1 MKLNKSQLAWVSY
14 DFANSAFHLIIPT
27 VLFPLYFKAML
38 AADVSSGDFAWS
50 LIVSLP
56 VLIVGLISPFIGA
69 YIDNK
74 HNNRKFFI
82 FVTLSTIL
90 LNFALG
96 IISPSF
102 NKVNIFLF
110 SLCLMFFNLSQ
121 FSYDAFLPSQKKGKG
136 VAALS
141 GIGWGT
147 GYLGG
152 ILCMIPIF
160 LLTKGKTLPA
170 DYSAYQLGFLVVA
183 FFYLIFTL
191 PSFLF
196 IKSGISDNKQA
207 DRVTENPYKKVVA
220 SLKNWKYNKH
230 IFIFLIAF
238 YLINDGLSTLVY
250 FTSLFASETLGMN
263 TSEIL
268 ISFLVVQLI
277 GVPAT
282 IFFCQLSEKLGYM
295 RTFVTT
301 VIIWILLGIAF
312 VVLSTKIQFYVL
324 SFFVGLVIGTT
335 PALARAIISSYLEKR
350 NDATEIFGFNSMAS
364 RTSSI
369 FGPLLFGVVST
380 AFQSQ
385 KVGLLSLTLF
395 FSLGLIML
403 LLNRKNNIII
413 NKLK

>member
-1 MKLNKSQLAWVSY
+1 MKLSKSQLAWVSY

-38 AADVSSGDFAWS
+38 VNGVSSSDFAWS
-50 LIVSLP
+50 LTVSLP
-56 VLIVGLISPFIGA
+56 ILLVGLISPFIGA

-82 FVTLSTIL
+82 GVTLATIV
-90 LNFALG
+90 LNFLLG
-96 IISPSF
+96 VINPAYS
-102 NKVNIFLF
+102 KLNIALF

-121 FSYDAFLPSQKKGKG
+121 FSYDAFLPSQQKGKG
-136 VAALS
+136 VATLS
-141 GIGWGT
+141 GLGWGI

-152 ILCMIPIF
+152 IVCMIPVF
-160 LLTKGKTLPA
+160 LLTKGKTLPD

-183 FFYLIFTL
+183 VFYIIFTL

-196 IKSGISDNKQA
+196 IKSNANDEKQA
-207 DRVTENPYKKVVA
+207 NAITGNTYKKVIS

-268 ISFLVVQLI
+268 TSFLFVQLIAFPATVLFCRCSEKVGYMKMFVITVILWILIGISFLIVST
-277 GVPAT
+277 T
-282 IFFCQLSEKLGYM
+282 IHIY
-295 RTFVTT
+295 
-301 VIIWILLGIAF
+301 I
-312 VVLSTKIQFYVL
+312 L

-335 PALARAIISSYLEKR
+335 PALARAIISTYLESRK
-350 NDATEIFGFNSMAS
+350 DATEIFGFNSMAS
-364 RTSSI
+364 RTSSV

-380 AFQSQ
+380 LCHS
-385 KVGLLSLTLF
+385 KKIGLLSLTIF
-395 FSLGLIML
+395 FSLGLIL
-403 LLNRKNNIII
+403 LFYQKKRERT
-413 NKLK
+413 NKIAF